1 MLDKQEIVF
10 QNLLFERSSI
20 QIGGGIMWREKL
32 LLRKTN
38 KIQSLYPSVK
48 FLIVCLYSLCSVVLG
63 TIRPGGYPVFVMFW
77 FLVLPVLTA
86 ASGIFSVFCREFLKI
101 LFISV
106 VILTVQCFVIKSND
120 ILWRMGFL
128 TVSKP
133 GLVTGINL
141 SFSVMN
147 IAGIFIWMFK
157 TTENK
162 EISRALDASGLNHKI
177 AYVFMSSLQM
187 IRVLGRNSRTIMNA
201 QQARGVETEG
211 NILVRARAFF
221 SLLVPLILGSI
232 TAAEERAL
240 TLESKGFDVKGEKT
254 HVFELYRSPYDT
266 AAKAIALTVTF
277 AVLGWRILA
286 WVR

>member
-1 MLDKQEIVF
+1 
-10 QNLLFERSSI
+10 
-20 QIGGGIMWREKL
+20 MWREKL
-32 LLRKTN
+32 SLRKTN

-48 FLIVCLYSLCSVVLG
+48 LLIVCLYSLCSVILG

-86 ASGIFSVFCREFLKI
+86 ASGVFRAFCRGFLKV
-101 LFISV
+101 LFLSA

-133 GLVTGINL
+133 GLVTGMSL

-162 EISRALDASGLNHKI
+162 EISRALDAAGMNHKI
-177 AYVFMSSLQM
+177 TYVFMSSLRM
-187 IRVLGRNSRTIMNA
+187 IRVLGRHSRTIMNA
-201 QQARGVETEG
+201 QQARGIETEG

-221 SLLVPLILGSI
+221 PLLVPLILGSV
-232 TAAEERAL
+232 TAAEERVL
-240 TLESKGFDVKGEKT
+240 TLESRGFDVKGEKT
-254 HVFELYRSPYDT
+254 HIFELHRSPYDK

-277 AVLGWRILA
+277 AVLLWRILA